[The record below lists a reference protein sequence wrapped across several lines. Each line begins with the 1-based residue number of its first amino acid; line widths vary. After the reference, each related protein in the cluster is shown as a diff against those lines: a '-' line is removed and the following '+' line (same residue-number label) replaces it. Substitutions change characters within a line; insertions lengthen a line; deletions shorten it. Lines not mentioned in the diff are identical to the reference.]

1 MVEPVKKVLI
11 VGGGISGLTAAIALE
26 KIGVKT
32 EIVELKKEW
41 NVYGVGIF
49 QPPNALRAL
58 NEIGVA
64 EKCLQQGFSFSGT
77 AFCDAQG
84 NQFGDP
90 NPPRIE
96 GYPGLNIISRRSL
109 HEILLQEA
117 QSCGVKIRMGI
128 TVEDIDNQ
136 ENHVDVKFTDGSTVT
151 VDLVIGADGVHSK
164 VRDLLFGKVQQ
175 EYVGQACW
183 RYELPRPKNLMN
195 SVLYY
200 GKKAK
205 AGLVPMSEEKMYLLL
220 MSAEPGNPRMPDDR
234 MHELLRDRL
243 QEFGGMV
250 AEAREQIT
258 DPASV
263 VYRPI
268 FSFILPSPWYK
279 GRTVLV
285 GDAVHCSTPHLGQG
299 ASIAIE
305 DVIVLAELLKN
316 GTDIPQVL
324 NTFMERRY
332 ERCRLLVDSS
342 YQLVQWE
349 LMEWEG
355 RSLKD
360 VNPAKFSHMVFE
372 KMNEAI

>member
-1 MVEPVKKVLI
+1 MIESVKNVLI

-26 KIGVKT
+26 KIGIKT
-32 EIVELKKEW
+32 EIVELKEEW

-64 EKCLQQGFSFSGT
+64 EKCIQQGYSFSGT
-77 AFCDAQG
+77 AFADANG
-84 NQFGDP
+84 NLFGEP
-90 NPPRIE
+90 NPPKIE
-96 GYPGLNIISRRSL
+96 GYPGLNIISRRTL
-109 HEILLQEA
+109 HEILLEEA
-117 QSCGVKIRMGI
+117 ESSGVKITMGV
-128 TVEDIDNQ
+128 TVEEIDDQ
-136 ENHVDVKFTDGSTVT
+136 GNHVDVKLTDGSTVT

-164 VRDLLFGKVQQ
+164 VRDLLFGKVQH

-183 RYELPRPKNLMN
+183 RYELPRPKELMN

-200 GKKAK
+200 GKNAK

-220 MSAEPGNPRMPDDR
+220 MSPEPGNPRMPDDR
-234 MHELLRDRL
+234 IHELLRERL

-258 DPASV
+258 DPSAV

-268 FSFILPSPWYK
+268 FSFMLPSPWYK
-279 GRTVLV
+279 ERTVLV
-285 GDAVHCSTPHLGQG
+285 GDAAHCSTPHLGQG

-305 DVIVLAELLKN
+305 DVIVLAELLEK
-316 GTDIPQVL
+316 GSDVHQVL
-324 NTFMERRY
+324 NAFMERRY

-342 YQLVQWE
+342 YQLVKWE

-355 RSLKD
+355 IPLED
-360 VNPAKFSHMVFE
+360 ANPAKFSHMVFE